1 MEVQLLATG
10 CSEPCLPDF
19 PPAGCA
25 HEGCNQRQTLPTAV
39 TGKLLGEKGKLL
51 GAQGARIAVPCSRL
65 RNILLW
71 DLGENTPKRTPVP
84 KALLRGVRGSSSPPL
99 RVFFFFFAA
108 WPCFSTPAVGST
120 PSSSVG
126 AGECACLPG
135 KRVNRMGAGGR
146 AGGAGWGAAPPSCSG
161 GT

>member
-1 MEVQLLATG
+1 MEVQLLAAG

-51 GAQGARIAVPCSRL
+51 GAQGARITALCSRL

-84 KALLRGVRGSSSPPL
+84 KALLCGVRGSSSPPL
-99 RVFFFFFAA
+99 LVFFFFL
-108 WPCFSTPAVGST
+108 
-120 PSSSVG
+120 
-126 AGECACLPG
+126 LPG
-135 KRVNRMGAGGR
+135 RVSPRQPSAAHPVPQWVRGNAPACRGKRINRMGAGGR

-161 GT
+161 ET

>member
-39 TGKLLGEKGKLL
+39 MGKLLGEKGKLL
-51 GAQGARIAVPCSRL
+51 GAQGARIAALCSRL

-99 RVFFFFFAA
+99 LVFFFFL
-108 WPCFSTPAVGST
+108 CCLAVFLHASRRQHTQFLSGC
-120 PSSSVG
+120 G
-126 AGECACLPG
+126 GMRLLAGEARKQDGCRGPG
-135 KRVNRMGAGGR
+135 GGR
-146 AGGAGWGAAPPSCSG
+146 GLGSCSPLLLG